1 MLLAEVTFFPDD
13 SAELFG
19 FWYYKETTLPETSQE
34 KKMFPV
40 DLALG
45 RCCRLRLVGSFH
57 QIEDILL
64 SAEWNSRVNESWFSG
79 IQKVIEKGKKHRF
92 TSFGFDNLFRP
103 KGILIA
109 MNCLFGCG
117 RIKIR
122 SSRDCIRARMR
133 ALWRLPMIGIWGR
146 KSGIT

>member
-1 MLLAEVTFFPDD
+1 LSNGYPQIEDPIPIGMLLAEVTFFPDD

-19 FWYYKETTLPETSQE
+19 FWYCKETTLPETSQE

-45 RCCRLRLVGSFH
+45 RCCRLRLVGSS
-57 QIEDILL
+57 QQVEDILL
-64 SAEWNSRVNESWFSG
+64 SAEWNPRVNESMFSS

-103 KGILIA
+103 KGIL
-109 MNCLFGCG
+109 MN
-117 RIKIR
+117 
-122 SSRDCIRARMR
+122 S
-133 ALWRLPMIGIWGR
+133 
-146 KSGIT
+146 